1 MNPPTRLLALG
12 ALAAACLAAP
22 GCKTSMNSV
31 ERAQPHGK
39 RAMVSDKRVLTDS
52 SLSRK
57 VSIVAV
63 NDAPTPGGLLQV
75 QVEVL
80 NLTRSRHRFGY
91 RFEWFDANGMQ
102 VAPASAGLHTA
113 TVEGGESRFLQ
124 SVAPTPSCQDFRL
137 KLIEAD

>member
-1 MNPPTRLLALG
+1 MNPFPRVLALA

-31 ERAQPHGK
+31 EPAQPQGQ

-102 VAPASAGLHTA
+102 VAPASAGLNTA
-113 TVEGGESRFLQ
+113 TLEGGESRFLQ
-124 SVAPTPSCQDFRL
+124 SVAPTPSCRDFRL